1 MAIEI
6 EIASK
11 PNSLI
16 RMLKE
21 TINSIGEE
29 TNRISTDIMKG
40 MITEGKTTKIK
51 KEGESF

>member
-1 MAIEI
+1 MVIEI

-11 PNSLI
+11 ANSLI
-16 RMLKE
+16 TMPKE

-29 TNRISTDIMKG
+29 TNIISTDIMKG
-40 MITEGKTTKIK
+40 MITEGRTTKIK